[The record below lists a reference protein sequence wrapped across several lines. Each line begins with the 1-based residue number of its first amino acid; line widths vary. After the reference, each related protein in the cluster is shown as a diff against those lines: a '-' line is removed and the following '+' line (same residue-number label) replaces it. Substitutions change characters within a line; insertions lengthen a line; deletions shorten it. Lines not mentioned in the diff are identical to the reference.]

1 MINNDHLFE
10 DSSIKH
16 SFSFS
21 EFNKL
26 LSLAGPLILSSII
39 TMGMAFTDV
48 IMIGWLGTTELAAS
62 AATSDF
68 HSLFFYIAA
77 GIISAT
83 SVFIA
88 HARGKEQTDS
98 VRSIVQQG
106 FLISF
111 ICAIPASFIIYNTT
125 FFLSLIG
132 VEETIINAAIPYAH
146 TLYLAFFPMLLM
158 TTLQYFIAA
167 HDKTRI
173 IFLVTLAGLPLNA
186 FGNYLLLFGNL
197 GFPEL
202 KLAGA
207 GIATTLTAI
216 FMFLC
221 LLIYCL
227 TNKTLKQ
234 YALFHKIEIN
244 NLSQL
249 KDLFK
254 TGIPIGISNI
264 GEMGVFL
271 TSTITMGIFG
281 AEVLAAH
288 TIALRL
294 GGLFYA
300 FPLGLSQAAAIRCGF
315 LIAQNNIVQLKA
327 AITTI
332 IKISLVIGLVFTI
345 SIWFYSVEIASL
357 FLSSDENT
365 KTVLLTAAGF
375 LLILGVI
382 QPFDALATVSAGIL
396 RGMKDTK
403 IPMILSITSYWV
415 IGFSTGLILAFY
427 FNLGGTGIWI
437 GLATGATAF
446 GLATISRL
454 HSHWKKDFRLNI

>member
-1 MINNDHLFE
+1 
-10 DSSIKH
+10 
-16 SFSFS
+16 
-21 EFNKL
+21 
-26 LSLAGPLILSSII
+26 
-39 TMGMAFTDV
+39 MGMSFTDV

-68 HSLFFYIAA
+68 HSLFFYIAT

-83 SVFIA
+83 SIFIA
-88 HARGKEQTDS
+88 HARGKNKTDS

-106 FLISF
+106 FVIAF
-111 ICAIPASFIIYNTT
+111 ICSIPATFIIYNTT
-125 FFLSLIG
+125 FFLSAIG
-132 VEETIINAAIPYAH
+132 VEQSIINAAIPYAH
-146 TLYLAFFPMLLM
+146 TLCLAFFPMLLM
-158 TTLQYFIAA
+158 VVLQYFIAA

-186 FGNYLLLFGNL
+186 LGNYLLLFGNF

-207 GIATTLTAI
+207 GIATTLTSL

-221 LLIYCL
+221 LLLYCL
-227 TNKTLKQ
+227 TNKSLSH
-234 YALFHKIEIN
+234 YSIFSKIELKNI
-244 NLSQL
+244 SQL
-249 KDLFK
+249 VDIFK

-271 TSTITMGIFG
+271 TSTITMGVFG
-281 AEVLAAH
+281 AEALAAH

-300 FPLGLSQAAAIRCGF
+300 FPLGLSQAAAIRCGY
-315 LIAQNNIVQLKA
+315 LIAQNNIQQLKS
-327 AITTI
+327 AIITI
-332 IKISLVIGLVFTI
+332 VKVSLIIGLIFTV
-345 SIWFYSVEIASL
+345 SIWFYSVEIATL

-403 IPMILSITSYWV
+403 IPMMLSITSYWV
-415 IGFSTGLILAFY
+415 IGFSAGLVLAFY
-427 FNLGGTGIWI
+427 FNLEGPGIWI
-437 GLATGATAF
+437 GLAIGATAF
-446 GLATISRL
+446 GLSTIYRL
-454 HSHWKKDFRLNI
+454 HSHWKKDFKFAVQE

>member
-1 MINNDHLFE
+1 
-10 DSSIKH
+10 
-16 SFSFS
+16 
-21 EFNKL
+21 
-26 LSLAGPLILSSII
+26 
-39 TMGMAFTDV
+39 MGMAFTDV

-88 HARGKEQTDS
+88 HARGTEKTEA

-106 FLISF
+106 FLIAF
-111 ICAIPASFIIYNTT
+111 ICSIPATFIIYNAT
-125 FFLSLIG
+125 FFLSVIG
-132 VEETIINAAIPYAH
+132 VEKSIITAAIPYAH
-146 TLYLAFFPMLLM
+146 TLCMAFFPMLLM
-158 TTLQYFIAA
+158 TVLQHFIAA
-167 HDKTRI
+167 HDKTRV

-186 FGNYLLLFGNL
+186 LGNYLLLFGNF

-207 GIATTLTAI
+207 GIATTLTAL
-216 FMFLC
+216 FMFLS

-227 TNKTLKQ
+227 ISPTLKR
-234 YALFHKIEIN
+234 YALFRKAEFSN
-244 NLSQL
+244 MAQL
-249 KDLFK
+249 KELFR
-254 TGIPIGISNI
+254 TGTPIGISNI

-315 LIAQNNIVQLKA
+315 LIAQGNILQLKSSIKV
-327 AITTI
+327 AI
-332 IKISLVIGLVFTI
+332 KMALMIGFVFTI

-365 KTVLLTAAGF
+365 KAVLLTAAGF

-403 IPMILSITSYWV
+403 IPMILSIGSYWV
-415 IGFSTGLILAFY
+415 IGFSAGLVLAFY
-427 FNLGGTGIWI
+427 FNLEGTGIWI
-437 GLATGATAF
+437 GLAIGATAF
-446 GLATISRL
+446 GIATISRL
-454 HSHWKKDFRLNI
+454 HSHWKRDFKFDI